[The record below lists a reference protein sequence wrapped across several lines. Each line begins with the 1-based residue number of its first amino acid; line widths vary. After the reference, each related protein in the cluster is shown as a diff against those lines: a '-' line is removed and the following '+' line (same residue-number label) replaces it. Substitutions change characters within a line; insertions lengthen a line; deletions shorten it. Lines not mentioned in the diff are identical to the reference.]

1 MEKEN
6 TLTILD
12 NFDIKIIKLEG
23 NDYLSLTDIAK
34 IKYLETKDVMRNRMC
49 NFNTL
54 EFLGLWEK

>member
-34 IKYLETKDVMRNRMC
+34 IKYPETKDVMRNRMC